1 MCIIIINLLSINV
14 ENAPTTQ
21 QESNLKYVGARIFRI
36 LIN

>member
-1 MCIIIINLLSINV
+1 MRIIIIYLLSTNV